1 MPKASFAFGFLTQNS
16 RAAYFYNL
24 EFQTPTE
31 VGIKGIKVAYAE
43 FKHLLY
49 ILKYIVYMN

>member
-43 FKHLLY
+43 FKNLLY
-49 ILKYIVYMN
+49 ILKYIVYII